1 MMETL
6 GNLWNAIGGLLLIIL
21 AIEVLSGLLKWV
33 SRSLRYGR
41 ESKPDTRA
49 LADAYEDADWGGP
62 YYAVIWDLRVNWAP
76 HVGGIMRAFS
86 APGLNIDEDGLRRPQ
101 SGPQPRHL
109 RQPDPCLRRLDDDG
123 VRGSR

>member
-21 AIEVLSGLLKWV
+21 AIEVVPGLLKRV

-49 LADAYEDADWGGP
+49 LADAYENADWVGP

-86 APGLNIDEDGLRRPQ
+86 APGLNLASVG
-101 SGPQPRHL
+101 
-109 RQPDPCLRRLDDDG
+109 C
-123 VRGSR
+123 